1 MRINQKSG
9 LIIAVS
15 GGPGTGKSTLVRQLA
30 AAYGATALFEG
41 EEKDFPEE
49 VRVGIKTGQAQLATR
64 LYFRNK
70 TFAQYVDALSRKA
83 AGEIVILDNFWLV
96 NEVCCH
102 EFLHEPFER
111 ELMTVA
117 TELDRQM
124 FPWPD
129 LIISLKADAKKIEE
143 FVTRRGRS
151 FEINNDD
158 FFARY
163 ASIHAKH
170 DEYLQSFQID
180 NVLYVDRSKMD
191 FKSGGDLASL
201 LVRIEEKLKSLGKI

>member
-1 MRINQKSG
+1 MVLNQKSG

-30 AAYGATALFEG
+30 AAYGVEALFEG
-41 EEKDFPEE
+41 EEKDFPEA
-49 VRVGIKTGQAQLATR
+49 VRIGIKTGQAQLATR
-64 LYFRNK
+64 MYFRNK
-70 TFAQYVDALSRKA
+70 TFSQYVDALAKKA
-83 AGEIVILDNFWLV
+83 AGETVILDNFWLV
-96 NEVCCH
+96 NEVCCR
-102 EFLHEPFER
+102 EFLREPFER
-111 ELMTVA
+111 ELMTA
-117 TELDRQM
+117 TTELDRQM

-129 LIISLKADAKKIEE
+129 LIVSLKANPKKIEE

-170 DEYLQSFQID
+170 DDYLKSFQLD
-180 NVLYVDRSKMD
+180 NVLYIDRSNMD
-191 FKSGGDLASL
+191 FKAGNDLPNL
-201 LVRIEEKLKSLGKI
+201 LVQIEDKLKSLGKI